1 MRDKKC
7 LAGGGGGGGI
17 IIIILK
23 LLELY
28 FKL

>member
-7 LAGGGGGGGI
+7 LAGGGGGGI